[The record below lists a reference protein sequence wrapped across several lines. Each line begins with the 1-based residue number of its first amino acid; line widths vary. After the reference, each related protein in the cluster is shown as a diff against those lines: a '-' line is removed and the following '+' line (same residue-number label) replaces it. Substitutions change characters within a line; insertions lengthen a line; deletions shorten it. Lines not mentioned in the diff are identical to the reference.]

1 MAGVFA
7 QRGVDA
13 WVFRGDDG
21 LDELTTST
29 TSRVWVVRDGAVSE
43 TTVDPRS
50 LGMSLSGP
58 EALRGGDA
66 AHNAAV
72 VLRLLDGEAGAV
84 RDAVLLNA
92 GAALAVYDAPDAPVD
107 TALAA
112 GVEKARES
120 IDSGAARATLDRWVA
135 ASAR

>member
-1 MAGVFA
+1 
-7 QRGVDA
+7 
-13 WVFRGDDG
+13 
-21 LDELTTST
+21 
-29 TSRVWVVRDGAVSE
+29 
-43 TTVDPRS
+43 
-50 LGMSLSGP
+50 MSLSGP

-92 GAALAVYDAPDAPVD
+92 GAALAVYDAPDAPAD
-107 TALAA
+107 AALAA